1 MPSVKFY
8 NVLFQTFWNTW
19 QKKKNNPR
27 TVVDNAGIR
36 FSLFFVYTGA
46 NFALLELTLFFDPL
60 FCCGPLSDPFSDPEP
75 GICQWNGYPYV
86 GYVLPK
92 LPANTP
98 KNGLTGL
105 FVMPN
110 HRS

>member
-46 NFALLELTLFFDPL
+46 NFALRELTHFFDPL
-60 FCCGPLSDPFSDPEP
+60 SDPEP

-86 GYVLPK
+86 GYVFPK
-92 LPANTP
+92 FPANTP
-98 KNGLTGL
+98 KNGLTGQ
-105 FVMPN
+105 FVMSN